1 MVSLPETVT
10 LPLKMD
16 DHGSIRVSNSRVTLD
31 SLIASYHQG
40 ATPEE
45 IHESFDV
52 VPLTDVYAV
61 IAYYLAN
68 RATLD
73 EYLRQRQE
81 EGERIRQEWEARY
94 TPEQRARLAEF
105 KRLAQEKRNGKK
117 T

>member
-1 MVSLPETVT
+1 MLNLPETVI

-16 DHGSIRVSNSRVTLD
+16 DHGSIRVSNTRVTLD

-45 IHESFDV
+45 IHENFDV

-68 RATLD
+68 RDTLD
-73 EYLRQRQE
+73 EYLRQRDE
-81 EGERIRQEWEARY
+81 EGKRIRKEWEARY
-94 TPEQRARLAEF
+94 TPEQRASTKKFKHLAE
-105 KRLAQEKRNGKK
+105 EKRNGKK
-117 T
+117 P